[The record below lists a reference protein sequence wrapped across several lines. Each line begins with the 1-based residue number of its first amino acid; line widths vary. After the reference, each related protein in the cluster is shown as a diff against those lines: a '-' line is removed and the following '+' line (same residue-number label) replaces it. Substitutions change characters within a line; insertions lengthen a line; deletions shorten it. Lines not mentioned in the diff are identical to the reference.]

1 MQVVTTIHLNEK
13 ERALIRFALEHT
25 LRYAEID
32 EQVKK
37 YKQGLAELLTNF
49 KQAEPLIRGRGASLF
64 LDTVKKN

>member
-37 YKQGLAELLTNF
+37 YKQGLVELLTNF
-49 KQAEPLIRGRGASLF
+49 KQAEPFHSRAGSISVFRHC
-64 LDTVKKN
+64 